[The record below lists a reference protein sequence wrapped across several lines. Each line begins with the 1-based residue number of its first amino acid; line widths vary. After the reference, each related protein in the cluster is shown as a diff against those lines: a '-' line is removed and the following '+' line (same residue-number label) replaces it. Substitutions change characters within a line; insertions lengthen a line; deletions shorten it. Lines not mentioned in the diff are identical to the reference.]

1 MINKIDKVFYHKRT
15 ECLSAPWNIT
25 AKKIISDVIVL
36 VSKNMRFNIN
46 EVNDF
51 GTIRICGLLTGI
63 TKQEKIVIKADEFED
78 FNPGKDIEVSL
89 FPIWEFAIFDIESND
104 KEMFS
109 KQHQDLNNE
118 KNKEK
123 TIERE

>member
-15 ECLSAPWNIT
+15 ECLSVPWNIT

-46 EVNDF
+46 EVNEF

-63 TKQEKIVIKADEFED
+63 TKPEKIVIKSDEFED
-78 FNPGKDIEVSL
+78 LNPGRDIELVV
-89 FPIWEFAIFDIESND
+89 FPIWEFGIFDVDPKHRD
-104 KEMFS
+104 KMV
-109 KQHQDLNNE
+109 
-118 KNKEK
+118 
-123 TIERE
+123 